1 MNQNDTSWNRMPR
14 HIRKSLV
21 WSLWF
26 VTWVGLLTGL
36 FDSTFYEYVT
46 LFCIAHT
53 MFVLYL
59 VGFRVAAFPAQVRI
73 AFTIG
78 VAVGSYVPYLESL
91 LYLKMAGLVANL
103 ILGYCPMAHG
113 LSSAVESRRVTFHG
127 LGPARDLLCARG
139 REIHAAIAKHRTM
152 QSGAFRKSLIWAA
165 Y

>member
-1 MNQNDTSWNRMPR
+1 MPR

-103 ILGYCPMAHG
+103 ILGYCPMARTVYLLPWNREES
-113 LSSAVESRRVTFHG
+113 LSMDLVRRVIFSAPVAG
-127 LGPARDLLCARG
+127 KFMPQSPNIEA
-139 REIHAAIAKHRTM
+139 M
-152 QSGAFRKSLIWAA
+152 QSGAF
-165 Y
+165 